1 MNKPDANAT
10 KEEINKLIDKRAFDV
25 VKKFSESTGFTV
37 SKITDT
43 PTDALHVVNKKFV
56 TANGSVASRISS
68 SVATVGRFYL
78 DTNTNIPMWKV
89 TAGWVN
95 GVGSIVALNN

>member
-1 MNKPDANAT
+1 MQQENNIK
-10 KEEINKLIDKRAFDV
+10 KLIEEE
-25 VKKFSESTGFTV
+25 VKKQLKKSDSFT
-37 SKITDT
+37 SRKISDT
-43 PTDALHVVNKKFV
+43 PTDSLGLVNKKFV
-56 TANGSVASRISS
+56 TMNGSVATRISS

-95 GVGSIVALNN
+95 GVGSIVASNN